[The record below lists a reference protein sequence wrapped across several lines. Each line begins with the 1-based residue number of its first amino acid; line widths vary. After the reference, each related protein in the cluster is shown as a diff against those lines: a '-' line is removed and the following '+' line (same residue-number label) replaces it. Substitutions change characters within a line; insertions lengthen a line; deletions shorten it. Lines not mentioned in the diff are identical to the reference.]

1 MNHNS
6 EHPTAAE
13 LQSEINADR
22 ERIEEKLHAI
32 QERMSPG
39 QMVDEIIDY
48 ARNSGGAEYV
58 SNLGSAL
65 KANPLPAALIGIS
78 LAWLMAKS
86 GSPPETSISRLDE
99 AEEYPLARVVGTV
112 RRTEPV
118 LDQFGERYSH
128 FADDRGNRFRALTDK
143 AGRRAGH
150 FIDESGRAYRGFVD
164 AAGNQIQE
172 IQDEAGALLDEAS
185 GWMSQSWSQISGSA
199 AKVKS
204 AITDAGRSVGES
216 STATGHAIGDQTT
229 RLNQALSA
237 QFREQPLVGG
247 ALAFAVGA
255 AIGSALPHTEQE
267 DEVMGEPADAIR
279 EAVTERAS
287 SAMDKVGKTATDLYD
302 RATAVASDVHDA
314 ARDRIAE
321 EARNYKGGD
330 GEAELR

>member
-65 KANPLPAALIGIS
+65 KANPLPVALMGVS

-86 GSPPETSISRLDE
+86 SLPSDNSAGRPNG
-99 AEEYPLARVVGTV
+99 AEEYPLARVTGTV

-118 LDQFGERYSH
+118 LDRFGERYSH
-128 FADDRGNRFRALTDK
+128 FADEQGNRFRALTDK
-143 AGRRAGH
+143 AGRRAGN

-164 AAGNQIQE
+164 AAGNQVRE
-172 IQDEAGALLDEAS
+172 IRDEAGALLDEAS
-185 GWMSQSWSQISGSA
+185 GWLSQSWSQISGSA
-199 AKVKS
+199 AKVQS

-216 STATGHAIGDQTT
+216 SAAAGHAISDQTA
-229 RLNQALSA
+229 RLNQALLT

-267 DEVMGEPADAIR
+267 DEVIGEPADALR
-279 EAVTERAS
+279 KAVTERAS
-287 SAMDKVGKTATDLYD
+287 SVMDTAGKTAGDLLD
-302 RATAVASDVHDA
+302 RATAVAADVHDA

-321 EARNYKGGD
+321 EARNYKEGD
-330 GEAELR
+330 GANP